1 MENETVEL
9 KLTDEELKE
18 IKEKEKIFGDDDD
31 FLKNNIVDRNFINK
45 KFKGSLS
52 YVAFNEFKKEN
63 NLILNR
69 INKKFLL
76 VNENI
81 LKNKTN
87 IDEFLKKTSEELY
100 GFNKNTKFQFKDYTN
115 QIKKIINDELKQTT
129 KQKII
134 LYSLDLLLKLFLM
147 YVLMKAIMLDV
158 I

>member
-1 MENETVEL
+1 MENETVEV
-9 KLTDEELKE
+9 KLTDEE

-31 FLKNNIVDRNFINK
+31 FLKNDIVDRKFINK
-45 KFKGSLS
+45 KFKENIS
-52 YVAFNEFKKEN
+52 YVSFNEFKKEN
-63 NLILNR
+63 SLVLNR

-87 IDEFLKKTSEELY
+87 IDDFLKKTTEELY

-115 QIKKIINDELKQTT
+115 QIKKLINDELKQTT

-147 YVLMKAIMLDV
+147 YVLMKAIMLD
-158 I
+158 II